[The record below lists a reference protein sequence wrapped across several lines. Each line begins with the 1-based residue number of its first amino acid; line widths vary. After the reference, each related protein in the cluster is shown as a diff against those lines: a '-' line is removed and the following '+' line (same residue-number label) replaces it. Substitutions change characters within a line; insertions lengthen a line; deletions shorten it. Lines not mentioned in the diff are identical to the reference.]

1 MYQIGFEGFIRSC
14 SDRWQKCR
22 TSNHEER
29 RTFKGTCT
37 LHFRSSYILLFF
49 CFFFLICFHLLPFC
63 PLSHLLWKMTQNGKC
78 QRINIQSVFLFIHPP
93 VEAITG
99 FIQAKLSQ
107 IQGLFKDQPHS
118 FQGLWYL
125 PKSVNFALL
134 SIGSK
139 SSNKFWVKTLIIS
152 AK

>member
-1 MYQIGFEGFIRSC
+1 MYAGGMKEYISAQI
-14 SDRWQKCR
+14 
-22 TSNHEER
+22 
-29 RTFKGTCT
+29 
-37 LHFRSSYILLFF
+37 
-49 CFFFLICFHLLPFC
+49 
-63 PLSHLLWKMTQNGKC
+63 MTQLG
-78 QRINIQSVFLFIHPP
+78 L
-93 VEAITG
+93 AMTG
-99 FIQAKLSQ
+99 FIQARLSQ

-125 PKSVNFALL
+125 HKSVNSALL